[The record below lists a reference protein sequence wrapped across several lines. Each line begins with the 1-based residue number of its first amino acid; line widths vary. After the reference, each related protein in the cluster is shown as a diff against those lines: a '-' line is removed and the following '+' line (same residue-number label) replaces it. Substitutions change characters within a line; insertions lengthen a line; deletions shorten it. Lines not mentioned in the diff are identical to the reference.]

1 MRFEILEILLAF
13 AAVQAQS
20 SSVKEYNT
28 CFHIGHRWKTFYQ
41 HITYYYLVTVQSHRW
56 IQRGWTNN
64 NAESYNHQLKLKNSW
79 KQLGIRPLLDNIRGL
94 IALQLSDLRRSLHGE
109 GNFAITSVFRRHAV
123 TYDRWITLT
132 EDKKKRLFSRFLA
145 DCGGTVGLQ
154 LYKTGQPC
162 PVMASCAFPRH
173 SVLLGSRD
181 SLSVPGTCALNDCA
195 YDNIHVV
202 R

>member
-1 MRFEILEILLAF
+1 MRLIC
-13 AAVQAQS
+13 
-20 SSVKEYNT
+20 VKVN
-28 CFHIGHRWKTFYQ
+28 GNV
-41 HITYYYLVTVQSHRW
+41 VTVQSHRW

-145 DCGGTVGLQ
+145 DCGGTVKTTTAVSSDGKLCISKTQRVARKPGQ
-154 LYKTGQPC
+154 LKR
-162 PVMASCAFPRH
+162 AR
-173 SVLLGSRD
+173 
-181 SLSVPGTCALNDCA
+181 N
-195 YDNIHVV
+195 V
-202 R
+202 RTQ